1 MIRKTT
7 MKKRAIL
14 LTAILALMTLTSCDE
29 MFTVLPEEA
38 FEPTFME
45 LSKSSII
52 IMEGDSIL
60 LQAYFEPADIYNKS
74 VYWTSDNP
82 EVAVVRNGMLTGI
95 GMGKTTIYAISVTDE
110 LIESCVV
117 EVFPHWAV
125 PAKNYRYDMPIYA
138 DVTISGER
146 LNDRMVVGAYCGD
159 ELRGV
164 GIMQEAY
171 GVRYL
176 SLRTYSNEA
185 SGETLSFRCYHRDS
199 ICFVDLKETVKF
211 NTNKP
216 VGTLSNLFQLTGTYP
231 VE

>member
-1 MIRKTT
+1 

-14 LTAILALMTLTSCDE
+14 LTTILALMSLVSCDE
-29 MFTVLPEEA
+29 MFTVLPEEV
-38 FEPTFME
+38 FEPIFME

-60 LQAYFEPADIYNKS
+60 LQAAFEPADIYNKS
-74 VYWTSDNP
+74 VYWKSDNP
-82 EVAVVRNGMLTGI
+82 EVASIRNGVLTGVN
-95 GMGKTTIYAISVTDE
+95 MGKTLIHAISVTDE
-110 LIESCVV
+110 LTDSCVV
-117 EVFPHWAV
+117 EVFPRWSV
-125 PAKNYRYDMPIYA
+125 SAKNYRYDMPVYA

-176 SLRTYSNEA
+176 SLRTYSNEP
-185 SGETLSFRCYHRDS
+185 SGETISFRCYHRDT